1 MEIAINKEIKME
13 SVIPFNMVEK
23 FELNWNIN
31 CHALF
36 KINGYISPNA
46 EHHLKTLYGS
56 KIRVWRV
63 NEDTIQ
69 IIFCGYVSK
78 AVIENTG
85 NAKKYLLRHNRVHV
99 YLTANQF
106 HNRFSQQKTLMRR

>member
-36 KINGYISPNA
+36 KIN
-46 EHHLKTLYGS
+46 
-56 KIRVWRV
+56 
-63 NEDTIQ
+63 
-69 IIFCGYVSK
+69 
-78 AVIENTG
+78 
-85 NAKKYLLRHNRVHV
+85 
-99 YLTANQF
+99 
-106 HNRFSQQKTLMRR
+106 

>member
-36 KINGYISPNA
+36 KINGYISPNT
-46 EHHLKTLYGS
+46 EHHLKTLYSS

-63 NEDTIQ
+63 NEDTVQ
-69 IIFCGYVSK
+69 TIFCGYVSK

-85 NAKKYLLRHNRVHV
+85 NAKKVSIEAQSGTCILDRKPV
-99 YLTANQF
+99 
-106 HNRFSQQKTLMRR
+106 SQSFQSTENT